1 MALLPVTELTV
12 SSRLLRRLVAE
23 GPPAMLPAARWLPVL
38 AAAAGAGSG
47 ALRPAALVLRV
58 KEPMVEPGVQAARGR
73 PAVEVAQVHP
83 AETELQL
90 TLVMAEQ
97 EFHLLYQV
105 QQ

>member
-1 MALLPVTELTV
+1 M
-12 SSRLLRRLVAE
+12 
-23 GPPAMLPAARWLPVL
+23 VL
-38 AAAAGAGSG
+38 ATLLQALVAAAGAGSG
-47 ALRPAALVLRV
+47 ALRPAVLLILQGR
-58 KEPMVEPGVQAARGR
+58 EIMVEPGWQPLTSG

-90 TLVMAEQ
+90 HLVMAEQ

>member
-1 MALLPVTELTV
+1 
-12 SSRLLRRLVAE
+12 
-23 GPPAMLPAARWLPVL
+23 MLPAARWLPDL

-47 ALRPAALVLRV
+47 ALRPAVLLILQGR
-58 KEPMVEPGVQAARGR
+58 EIMVEPVQAPRTIR
-73 PAVEVAQVHP
+73 PAVAVAQVHP

-90 TLVMAEQ
+90 HLAMAEQ

>member
-1 MALLPVTELTV
+1 
-12 SSRLLRRLVAE
+12 
-23 GPPAMLPAARWLPVL
+23 MLPGARWLPVL
-38 AAAAGAGSG
+38 AAAAGAGSI

-58 KEPMVEPGVQAARGR
+58 KEPMVEPGWQPLNTG
-73 PAVEVAQVHP
+73 PAVAVAQVHP

-90 TLVMAEQ
+90 HLVMAEQ

>member
-1 MALLPVTELTV
+1 MALLPEADLTA
-12 SSRLLRRLVAE
+12 SSPALRQRVAE
-23 GPPAMLPAARWLPVL
+23 GAPVILAARCLPALV
-38 AAAAGAGSG
+38 AAVGVDSG
-47 ALRPAALVLRV
+47 VLRPAVLLILQGREIV
-58 KEPMVEPGVQAARGR
+58 VEPGCLPLTTG

-90 TLVMAEQ
+90 HLAMAEQ

>member
-1 MALLPVTELTV
+1 MALLPEADLTA
-12 SSRLLRRLVAE
+12 SSLPLRQRVAEEEPLILAASCLPALVAAV
-23 GPPAMLPAARWLPVL
+23 GADSGVLWPAGLLILQDREIV
-38 AAAAGAGSG
+38 
-47 ALRPAALVLRV
+47 
-58 KEPMVEPGVQAARGR
+58 VEPGCLPLTTG

-90 TLVMAEQ
+90 HLAMAEQ